1 MLNHVVLIG
10 RLTAAP
16 ELRYT
21 QNKKAVVS
29 FRLAVKRDIGED
41 TDYINCTAWGKTAEF
56 VDQFFHK
63 GSLIVLI
70 GRIQS
75 NRWTDKDGKKHY
87 DTEVVADRVWFGEP
101 KKKEQDGA
109 QDDGAFK
116 DPYIEYG
123 EPDGDLPF

>member
-1 MLNHVVLIG
+1 MLNHVSLIG

-21 QNKKAVVS
+21 QNKKPVAS
-29 FRLAVKRDIGED
+29 FRLAVSRDIGEG
-41 TDYINCTAWGKTAEF
+41 TDFINCTAWGKTAEF
-56 VDQFFHK
+56 VDEWFHK
-63 GSLIVLI
+63 GMCMVLV
-70 GRIQS
+70 GRLQS
-75 NRWTDKDGKKHY
+75 RDYTDKDGKKRY
-87 DTEVVADRVWFGEP
+87 AVEVVADRVWFGEP